1 MGVQTPVCSSLGPG
15 SERKRE
21 GGLGRRW
28 QSGWGK
34 VERKEGTG
42 FERDF
47 KVLLDQVVHWMGTEM
62 KTSKASI
69 DGSWVSGVQNWMD
82 GNAIY

>member
-1 MGVQTPVCSSLGPG
+1 MCRHRFAAVWGQEARGNG
-15 SERKRE
+15 R
-21 GGLGRRW
+21 GGLAGAGGRA
-28 QSGWGK
+28 GVE

-47 KVLLDQVVHWMGTEM
+47 KVLSDQVVHWMGTEM

-82 GNAIY
+82 GNATY